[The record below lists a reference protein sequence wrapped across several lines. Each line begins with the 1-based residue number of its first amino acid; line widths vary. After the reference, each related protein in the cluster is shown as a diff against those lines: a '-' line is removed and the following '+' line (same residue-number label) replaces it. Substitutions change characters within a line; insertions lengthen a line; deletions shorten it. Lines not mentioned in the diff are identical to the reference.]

1 MYPPMQ
7 VSACICMRSVGVY
20 LAQEGKTVLWL
31 RAPSRKISG
40 VSVPSAGTHWAW
52 SPRRFYPLRAIAAP
66 LAELEE
72 PVTGPRGVGGCGAER
87 AGAVARPGTSR
98 SSARGPVPVAQ
109 GGERSERSPLRTPG
123 AGFREAAGWKL
134 PLALPGLEA
143 WWEALKSPDLGL
155 FC

>member
-72 PVTGPRGVGGCGAER
+72 PVTGPRGVSGCGAER
-87 AGAVARPGTSR
+87 AGAVPVLALLAPLLAVLSPWHREGR
-98 SSARGPVPVAQ
+98 GARGA
-109 GGERSERSPLRTPG
+109 LC
-123 AGFREAAGWKL
+123 
-134 PLALPGLEA
+134 ALPGLGFA
-143 WWEALKSPDLGL
+143 RLLAGSCL
-155 FC
+155 